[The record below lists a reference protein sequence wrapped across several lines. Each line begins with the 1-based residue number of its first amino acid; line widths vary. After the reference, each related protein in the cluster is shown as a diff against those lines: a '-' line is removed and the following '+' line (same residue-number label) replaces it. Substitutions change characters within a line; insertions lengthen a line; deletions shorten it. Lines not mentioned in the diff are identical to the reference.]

1 VGIVFKGSGWYITD
15 SRKSNSATVNGDDSA
30 GKAEKA
36 PAGDTAAKGESKSEA
51 KSEASSE
58 PAAKSAPASEAKS
71 NSESKPTA

>member
-15 SRKSNSATVNGDDSA
+15 SRKSNSATVSSDEST

-51 KSEASSE
+51 SSE
-58 PAAKSAPASEAKS
+58 PAADSAPASEAKS
-71 NSESKPTA
+71 NSESKPTT